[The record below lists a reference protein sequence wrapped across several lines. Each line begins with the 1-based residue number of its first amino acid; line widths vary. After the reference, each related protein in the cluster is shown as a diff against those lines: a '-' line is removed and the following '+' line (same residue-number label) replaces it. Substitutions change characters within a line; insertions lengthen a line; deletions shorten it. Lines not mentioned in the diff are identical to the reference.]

1 MVMSLQ
7 NDDLM
12 MRQGLVGR
20 QFQECGEF
28 TPCIRH
34 GCISHKQILTIHSH
48 LCFFVVFSWSSTQFE
63 FSSSYFLKEKTC
75 RHEFILMHC

>member
-7 NDDLM
+7 KDDLM
-12 MRQGLVGR
+12 MRQGLVSR

-28 TPCIRH
+28 TPCGH

-48 LCFFVVFSWSSTQFE
+48 LCF
-63 FSSSYFLKEKTC
+63 L
-75 RHEFILMHC
+75 